1 MKKIIPII
9 VLLSMA
15 FVIILNPS
23 CNKDEEETN
32 TDDPIITDNVSPMI
46 VINSPTA
53 DFSYLSTTNTI
64 TISGNAS
71 DDVSLD
77 KVQWISSTGD
87 NGTATGTEDW
97 TAQDLSL
104 ITGDN
109 LFKFIAIDAA
119 NNSDTATLLV
129 TYNEFFAFS
138 GGLNVNP
145 GGFYV
150 NANTDVKFQIPIQN
164 NPNLV
169 ANSIKLIQ
177 VDQQGNILEELGEMF
192 DDGDLAHGD
201 DILGDGIY
209 SSIHSFVEPSPV
221 RLYMRVQ
228 VTTNE
233 ATGEVTSFSEIN
245 NISVVDQIPE
255 TTVQEITDI
264 QLDADEKF
272 QQVYASSGMEEA
284 ISQTIEYLEQQSQ
297 VTGVVQ
303 TLSGDIWIE
312 FEYGLEGMILT
323 GEEGDEGGSLRNDG
337 ERATSRT
344 IPLAKQNRG
353 MNSPA
358 LYQAKDDE
366 NIVLDKDVMLFA
378 PNWTQFHEWGTEFL
392 DNLNTT
398 IENSECP
405 NFNIDYLK
413 NESADL
419 DALRTLTE
427 YGLIVIH
434 THGGLDS
441 DNNVIFLTGDEVDY
455 NFTEILDWALGYI
468 MSIPHKGKTLWA
480 VKPSFISNYNSNY
493 PNTIVYNGSCE
504 SARNNTMSNAFL
516 NKGAN
521 TYFGFSQTVKSWF
534 DRDMANQLF
543 PELIT
548 NGKTTGE
555 AFVPNQHDN
564 NNPPAYFVM
573 RGSTET
579 HFTSEFVN
587 GDFEEGNLAGWGV
600 IGDGR
605 IITQL
610 GNIAPYGGSFMGI
623 ISTGLG
629 FTVQTGSLSQNFCVP
644 IDATTLSLNWNFLSE
659 EFLEWVG
666 SQYQDYF
673 QISIIDDAGIED
685 VIFYKTI
692 DNINDQYG
700 VYMVSPEIVFD
711 QGDVYGTG
719 WLFVSFDITAYAG
732 EGVTLVLTS
741 GDVGDSIY
749 DTVILL
755 DDITIQ

>member
-1 MKKIIPII
+1 MKKLISLF
-9 VLLSMA
+9 VLLSMSA
-15 FVIILNPS
+15 ILIFNQS

-32 TDDPIITDNVSPMI
+32 NDDPNITDNVPPKII
-46 VINSPTA
+46 VNSPTA
-53 DFSYLSTTNTI
+53 DFSYLSTESTI
-64 TISGNAS
+64 SISGNAS
-71 DDVSLD
+71 DDVDLA
-77 KVQWISSTGD
+77 KVIWTNSNGE
-87 NGTATGTEDW
+87 NGTASGTEDW
-97 TAQDLSL
+97 TAQNLSL

-109 LFKFIAIDAA
+109 LFKFIAVDAS
-119 NNSDTATLLV
+119 NNADTAALLV
-129 TYNEFFAFS
+129 TYNEFYTFS
-138 GGLNVNP
+138 GGLSINP

-150 NANTDVKFQIPIQN
+150 NANTEVNFQIPIPN

-169 ANSIKLIQ
+169 ANSIKLIK
-177 VDQQGNILEELGEMF
+177 VDQQGNILEEIGEMY
-192 DDGDLAHGD
+192 DDGNLAHGD

-209 SSIHSFVEPSPV
+209 SAIHSFVEPNPTL
-221 RLYMRVQ
+221 LYMRVQ
-228 VTTNE
+228 VTTDE
-233 ATGEVTSFSEIN
+233 ASGEVTSYSEIS
-245 NISVVDQIPE
+245 NISIVDQIPE

-272 QQVYASSGMEEA
+272 QQVFANSGMDEA
-284 ISQTIEYLEQQSQ
+284 LSQTIEYLEQQSQ
-297 VTGVVQ
+297 VTEVVQ

-312 FEYGLEGMILT
+312 FDYGLEGMILT
-323 GEEGDEGGSLRNDG
+323 GEEGNEGGSSSG
-337 ERATSRT
+337 EERSKVAK
-344 IPLAKQNRG
+344 IPLTKQNRG
-353 MNSPA
+353 VNSPS
-358 LYQAKDDE
+358 LYKAVDDD
-366 NIVLDKDVMLFA
+366 NTVLDKDVMLFA

-413 NESADL
+413 NGSADL
-419 DALRTLTE
+419 DALRTLSE

-441 DNNVIFLTGDEVDY
+441 ENNVIFLTGDEVDY
-455 NFTEILDWALGYI
+455 NFSEILDWALGYI

-480 VKPSFISNYNSNY
+480 VKPSFISSYNDNY

-521 TYFGFSQTVKSWF
+521 TYYGFSQTVKSWF

-573 RGSTET
+573 RGSSET
-579 HFTSEFVN
+579 HFTSSFVN
-587 GDFEEGNLAGWGV
+587 GNFEEGNLSGWGV

-629 FTVQTGSLSQNFCVP
+629 FTVQMGSLSQNFCVP
-644 IDATTLSLNWNFLSE
+644 ADATTLSLYWNFLSE

-673 QISIIDDAGIED
+673 QITLVDDVGNENIL
-685 VIFYKTI
+685 FYKTI

-700 VYMVSPEIVFD
+700 VFYVSPEIVFD

-719 WLFVSFDITAYAG
+719 WQFVSFDISEYAG
-732 EGVTLVLTS
+732 QGVTLILSS

-755 DDITIQ
+755 DDISIQ